1 MIAYL
6 KIMKPFGLRVLIDLR
21 YLKALLLLPAMI
33 SWHQAQSQSST
44 FVLPAPQEVQVVP
57 EQPALLVEQAKQMLM
72 IAIVPDAMKSSL
84 EVKAMPSGN
93 VNLSA
98 LANRMVS

>member
-1 MIAYL
+1 MSTGCYH
-6 KIMKPFGLRVLIDLR
+6 
-21 YLKALLLLPAMI
+21 LL
-33 SWHQAQSQSST
+33 
-44 FVLPAPQEVQVVP
+44 